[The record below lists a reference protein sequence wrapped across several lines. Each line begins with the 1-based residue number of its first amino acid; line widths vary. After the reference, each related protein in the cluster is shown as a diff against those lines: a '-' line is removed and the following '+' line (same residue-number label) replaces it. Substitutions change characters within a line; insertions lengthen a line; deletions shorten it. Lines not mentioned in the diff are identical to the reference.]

1 MFLALRTMAEVRLAG
16 VRKVYGGSVAAIEAL
31 DLTVEHG
38 TFLCVLGPSG
48 SGKSTVLKL
57 IAGIE
62 EVTSGKIFIGGEDVT
77 NLPPE
82 RRDVAMVFQ
91 SYALY
96 PTMTVFD
103 NIAFPLRVRKVE
115 KSSIERRVEET
126 ARLLDIEGLLRRRP
140 RELSGGERQRVALG
154 RAIIREP
161 KVFLLDEP
169 LSNLDANLR
178 VQTRRELKRIQD
190 LLGATFIYVTHD
202 QDDALAMGD
211 EVALLSKGRLE
222 QYARSAEVYET
233 PANRFVASFIGRPPM
248 NLFEGEMALLNQG
261 LLFRNKDLTLP
272 LQAALHLENAGRRI
286 TVGIRPEAI
295 ALCRPG
301 VGDCGIQGVVTDVAV
316 IQPNVYVTVQVGSA
330 AVLAQLRNRAEWP
343 SHGEQVGL
351 AIDRDQVHVFDGAT
365 GTRLEREADPGL
377 REVAS
382 MAARSL
388 ADGSG
393 LG

>member
-1 MFLALRTMAEVRLAG
+1 MAEVRLAG
-16 VRKVYGGSVAAIEAL
+16 VRKVYGREIVAIDGL
-31 DLTVEHG
+31 DLTIEHG

-62 EVTSGKIFIGGEDVT
+62 EVTSGNIFIGGEDVT

-96 PTMTVFD
+96 PTMTVYD
-103 NIAFPLRVRKVE
+103 NIAFPLRVRKVD
-115 KSSIERRVEET
+115 KGSIDRRVVET
-126 ARLLDIEGLLRRRP
+126 AKLLDIEGLLLRRP

-178 VQTRRELKRIQD
+178 MQMRQELKRVHD

-211 EVALLSKGRLE
+211 EVAVLARGQLE
-222 QYARSAEVYET
+222 QYSNTAEIYEA

-248 NLFEGEMALLNQG
+248 NLFDGETTLLGQG
-261 LLFRNKDLTLP
+261 LFFHNEDVTLRLPEALDL
-272 LQAALHLENAGRRI
+272 EKAGRRI

-295 ALCRPG
+295 TLRSTD
-301 VGDCGIQGVVTDVAV
+301 VGDSGIQGVVANVAV
-316 IQPNVYVTVQVGSA
+316 IQPNVYVTAQVGSA
-330 AVLAQLRNRAEWP
+330 VILAQLPDHADWP

-351 AIDRDQVHVFDGAT
+351 AVDHDEIHVFDGAT
-365 GTRLEREADPGL
+365 GKRLQMGA
-377 REVAS
+377 
-382 MAARSL
+382 
-388 ADGSG
+388 GSG
-393 LG
+393 LRGVTPVAAEFHAGGSGVG

>member
-1 MFLALRTMAEVRLAG
+1 MAAVRLVA
-16 VRKVYGGSVAAIEAL
+16 VRKEYGRDVTAVDNLE
-31 DLTVEHG
+31 LTVEHG

-62 EVTSGKIFIGGEDVT
+62 EVNSGKIFIGDVDVT

-103 NIAFPLRVRKVE
+103 NIAFPLRVRKVD
-115 KSSIERRVEET
+115 KVTIERRVEET

-178 VQTRRELKRIQD
+178 MQTRQELKRLHD

-211 EVALLSKGRLE
+211 QVALLSRGRLE
-222 QYARSAEVYET
+222 QYADTSDIYEK
-233 PANRFVASFIGRPPM
+233 PANRFVAAFIGRPPM
-248 NLFEGEMALLNQG
+248 NLFDGGSTLLAEGLF
-261 LLFRNKDLTLP
+261 FRNEDVTLP
-272 LQAALHLENAGRRI
+272 LPTALQLEDDGRSI
-286 TVGIRPEAI
+286 AIGIRPEAI
-295 ALCRPG
+295 VVSRSG
-301 VGDCGIQGVVTDVAV
+301 VGDSAIRGVVVDVAV
-316 IQPNVYVTVQVGSA
+316 IQPNVYVTVDLGSVT
-330 AVLAQLRNRAEWP
+330 VLAQLPHHAEWP
-343 SHGEQVGL
+343 SHGENVGL
-351 AIDRDQVHVFDGAT
+351 VIDHDQIHVFDGAN
-365 GTRLEREADPGL
+365 GRRLERSPGPGS
-377 REVAS
+377 RGVTSTAS
-382 MAARSL
+382 EFRIG
-388 ADGSG
+388 GSG